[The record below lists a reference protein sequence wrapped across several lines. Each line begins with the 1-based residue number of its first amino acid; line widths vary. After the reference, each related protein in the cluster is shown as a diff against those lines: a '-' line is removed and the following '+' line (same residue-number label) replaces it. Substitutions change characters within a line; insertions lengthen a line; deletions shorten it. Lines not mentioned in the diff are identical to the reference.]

1 VLDTGMFFGEVALA
15 DDAPEPATISALTPM
30 RLRVATRLAFVQLVV
45 MPPFARALVQTL
57 AAYERL
63 AYDDGASSHSVT
75 SGKLARP
82 SDETASGGCHDRQVG
97 VHG

>member
-1 VLDTGMFFGEVALA
+1 LNT
-15 DDAPEPATISALTPM
+15 PEPATISALTPM
-30 RLRVATRLAFVQLVV
+30 RLRVATRLEFVQLVM

-63 AYDDGASSHSVT
+63 AYDNGASSHSVT